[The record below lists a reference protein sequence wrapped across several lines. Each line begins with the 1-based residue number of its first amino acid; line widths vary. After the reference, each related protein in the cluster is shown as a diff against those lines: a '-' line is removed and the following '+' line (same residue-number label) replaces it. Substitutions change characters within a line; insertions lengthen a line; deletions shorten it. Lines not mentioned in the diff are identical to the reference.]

1 MSAEQIQEFRNG
13 LLAFECNGVTFRT
26 LITNCQNSVNNL
38 PADLHSQEL
47 TNARLKAQI
56 LREFRTFI
64 NENIKDYIEHGNIMG
79 GNFKE
84 TLEELVAGVVA
95 DHQSNNAIKLW
106 NTEFEPLVDIYESM
120 VECMD
125 EYYNTVWAP
134 NNGNNNGNNNAN
146 NANNENPGVPAVAAR
161 NAPPVANDPVPP
173 IGGRRSNRKSQRNR
187 KSRRNNSRRSKRNAR
202 R

>member
-1 MSAEQIQEFRNG
+1 MSAQQIQEFRNG

-106 NTEFEPLVDIYESM
+106 NTEFEPLVSMYDSM

-125 EYYNTVWAP
+125 EYYNAVWAP
-134 NNGNNNGNNNAN
+134 NNNGNNNAN
-146 NANNENPGVPAVAAR
+146 NANNENPGVPAVVAR

>member
-1 MSAEQIQEFRNG
+1 MSAEQIREFRNG
-13 LLAFECNGVTFRT
+13 LLAFECDGVTFRT
-26 LITNCQNSVNNL
+26 LVTNCQNSVNNL

-47 TNARLKAQI
+47 TNARFKAQI

-79 GNFKE
+79 GNFKA
-84 TLEELVAGVVA
+84 TLEELTAGVVA
-95 DHQSNNAIKLW
+95 DHQLNNAIKLW

-125 EYYNTVWAP
+125 EYYKTVWAP
-134 NNGNNNGNNNAN
+134 NNAN
-146 NANNENPGVPAVAAR
+146 NANNENPGAPAVAAR
-161 NAPPVANDPVPP
+161 NAPPIANDPVPP
-173 IGGRRSNRKSQRNR
+173 IGGRHSRRSRKSRH
-187 KSRRNNSRRSKRNAR
+187 KSRRNNYRRSKRNAR